1 MRGTT
6 MFYAPSSDP
15 AKAISGFMTA
25 LAEASLA
32 VSTDA
37 LREATALLLDA
48 QANGRRVYVMGNGGS
63 ASTASHFVCDLIK
76 TAQVPGHRPL
86 RAFALTDNPA
96 LVTAIGNDLSYDESF
111 SLQIGALVEPDD
123 IVIAISASGKSSNII
138 AGLVAATAIGARTI
152 GFLGFDGGPAQ
163 SLVDVSIHVPWHDYG
178 IVESVHL
185 GVVHALTLAIRRV
198 LLADDSPVSL
208 PCISASESSLPR
220 RVAS

>member
-1 MRGTT
+1 

-15 AKAISGFMTA
+15 VQAITGFMTA

-32 VSTDA
+32 VSTDS
-37 LREATALLLDA
+37 LRAATELLLDA

-111 SLQIGALVEPDD
+111 SLQVKALVEPDD
-123 IVIAISASGKSSNII
+123 VVIAISASGKSPNII
-138 AGLVAATAIGARTI
+138 AGLVAATAIGAQTI
-152 GFLGFDGGPAQ
+152 GFLGFDGGPARA
-163 SLVDVSIHVPWHDYG
+163 LVDVSIHVPWHDYG

-185 GVVHALTLAIRRV
+185 GVVHALTLAIRRA
-198 LLADDSPVSL
+198 LLDDDGPVTL
-208 PCISASESSLPR
+208 PCMSAAEQSLSDL
-220 RVAS
+220 VAS

>member
-1 MRGTT
+1 

-15 AKAISGFMTA
+15 ANAITGFMTA

-32 VSTDA
+32 VPTEA
-37 LREATALLLDA
+37 LRDAAELLLDA

-76 TAQVPGHRPL
+76 TAQVPGYRPL

-111 SLQIGALVEPDD
+111 SLQIKALVEPEDL
-123 IVIAISASGKSSNII
+123 VIAISASGKSPNII
-138 AGLVAATAIGARTI
+138 AGLVAATTIGAQTI
-152 GFLGFDGGPAQ
+152 GFLGFDGGPARA
-163 SLVDVSIHVPWHDYG
+163 LVDVSIHVPWHDYG

-185 GVVHALTLAIRRV
+185 GVVHALTLAIRRA
-198 LLADDSPVSL
+198 LQADDGPVTL
-208 PCISASESSLPR
+208 PCMSATEAGLSNL
-220 RVAS
+220 VAS